1 MLSQKWWFILFFFIF
16 APLLLV
22 KIILMKRNVTFL
34 RALITSSLIFISF
47 LSFSQSVDNEVIM
60 NLGFERWVSDGPFK
74 GEPEHWHGISSASG
88 TYKGLLT
95 KPQMEMSRITRPGS
109 EGNYSVRLFP
119 RSIFGVVVN
128 GTFTNGRVNAG
139 SMIPDNKEDN
149 YAYTCR
155 VSPDFSTPIN
165 IVPDSVALWVCF
177 RAKEQ
182 SSEANFVAV
191 VHGDADFRYS
201 GPGYSSPQ
209 DSVCA
214 VAGPCHFTRS
224 SPANSNEFK
233 WKRISIPFVKN
244 YDVEPRYILFLFS
257 TNKTAGGGSSKDE
270 LFIDDIEFIYN
281 KK

>member
-128 GTFTNGRVNAG
+128 DLRCLYRFFHALV
-139 SMIPDNKEDN
+139 
-149 YAYTCR
+149 
-155 VSPDFSTPIN
+155 
-165 IVPDSVALWVCF
+165 IVCVA
-177 RAKEQ
+177 KT
-182 SSEANFVAV
+182 
-191 VHGDADFRYS
+191 HGLFQR
-201 GPGYSSPQ
+201 
-209 DSVCA
+209 
-214 VAGPCHFTRS
+214 VAGRGVS
-224 SPANSNEFK
+224 LS
-233 WKRISIPFVKN
+233 
-244 YDVEPRYILFLFS
+244 
-257 TNKTAGGGSSKDE
+257 GKDC
-270 LFIDDIEFIYN
+270 LRQLVHIN
-281 KK
+281 CVGL